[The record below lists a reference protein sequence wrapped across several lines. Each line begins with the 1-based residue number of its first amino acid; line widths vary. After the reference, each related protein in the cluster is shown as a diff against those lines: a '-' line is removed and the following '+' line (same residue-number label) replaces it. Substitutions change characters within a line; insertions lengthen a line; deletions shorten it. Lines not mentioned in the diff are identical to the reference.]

1 MKKILTIIAVLFIAT
16 AFVKAQ
22 EVKNEITVEDKAK
35 EAVKENKDT
44 VERKVEDK
52 AKPKEGKEG
61 YISDL
66 SSNDENKII
75 AAAEWLGDKEEKA
88 AVPDL
93 VKLLKNDKRVKVRLY
108 ASIAL
113 GLIADESSIPALN
126 EALTGDSNAD
136 VRYSVLLAIHRI
148 NPAKSLDAIKKAKE
162 TESDPYIKDYLEKM
176 EAKWN
181 EKK

>member
-1 MKKILTIIAVLFIAT
+1 MKIKL
-16 AFVKAQ
+16 
-22 EVKNEITVEDKAK
+22 
-35 EAVKENKDT
+35 
-44 VERKVEDK
+44 
-52 AKPKEGKEG
+52 
-61 YISDL
+61 
-66 SSNDENKII
+66 I

-88 AVPDL
+88 AVPGL
-93 VKLLKNDKRVKVRLY
+93 MNLLKNDKRAKVRVH
-108 ASIAL
+108 ASVAL

-148 NPAKSLDAIKKAKE
+148 NPAKSLDAIQKAKE

-176 EAKWN
+176 EAKWK